1 MVYFFSINIWT
12 RPALFVRDER
22 YAFFHT
28 QVCQRARWFGE
39 RICKGSQ
46 ETSGQVSQH
55 RGIWSAYCESEKKLS
70 FRNKKCES
78 TLFARFTP
86 KDRKKGAPPES
97 SQTSCFRSSIVIIVY
112 KYKYIY
118 EFTIVIRLLLCEV
131 GYQAGQHELLSE
143 SLGMLWFH
151 DVWTDFQIS
160 KLDSFIGLPW
170 LWNKKTLI
178 SWDDLFIFQALG
190 VPFQAKQLP
199 VRSKVKSKR

>member
-1 MVYFFSINIWT
+1 M
-12 RPALFVRDER
+12 
-22 YAFFHT
+22 
-28 QVCQRARWFGE
+28 
-39 RICKGSQ
+39 
-46 ETSGQVSQH
+46 SQH

-112 KYKYIY
+112 KYKYKYIY

-143 SLGMLWFH
+143 SLGTLLYK
-151 DVWTDFQIS
+151 DCYI
-160 KLDSFIGLPW
+160 
-170 LWNKKTLI
+170 LI
-178 SWDDLFIFQALG
+178 S
-190 VPFQAKQLP
+190 
-199 VRSKVKSKR
+199 